1 MFFRCVVMSM
11 PICSAREVSPFS
23 ALQKAT
29 FLHRLSFY
37 PDIAQ
42 LGALAVVRAVVIGFA
57 TLINEGLA
65 GATVQIVMQ
74 KTPDNIPRIFG
85 LYREVGKA
93 LALTLASYSSV

>member
-1 MFFRCVVMSM
+1 M
-11 PICSAREVSPFS
+11 
-23 ALQKAT
+23 
-29 FLHRLSFY
+29 
-37 PDIAQ
+37 
-42 LGALAVVRAVVIGFA
+42 IGFA